1 MRNVK
6 RNIVCELCGKT
17 LRSLRLKEK
26 TKRREH
32 KDIARDAKKNSL

>member
-1 MRNVK
+1 MRIINK
-6 RNIVCELCGKT
+6 NIACELCGKT

-32 KDIARDAKKNSL
+32 KDFAKNAKKNSL

>member
-1 MRNVK
+1 MRNVN

-17 LRSLRLKEK
+17 LRPLRLKEK

-32 KDIARDAKKNSL
+32 KDFAKDAKKNSL